1 MSSIQ
6 EQFLEATKTHFETQ
20 LAMINSLTAKAFGE
34 AEKVIALNVNAA
46 KASFE
51 DTAAASKQLIA
62 AKDLQAFLA
71 ITAAQSQPSAEKA
84 LAYGR
89 ELASLTS
96 GSHKEIAQ
104 AAEAHIADS
113 ARKLNGLIDE
123 VAKNAPAG
131 SEAAVEMLKSV
142 LSNANAGYEQL
153 SKSTKQAVETLEEN
167 LAKATESFNQ
177 AAAKTVVR
185 TGKK

>member
-6 EQFLEATKTHFETQ
+6 EQFLDAAKTHFETQ

-51 DTAAASKQLIA
+51 DTAATSKQLIA

-96 GSHKEIAQ
+96 GSHKEIAK

-113 ARKLNGLIDE
+113 ARKLNGLINE

-131 SEAAVEMLKSV
+131 SEGAVEMLKSA
-142 LSNANAGYEQL
+142 LSTANAGYEQL
-153 SKSTKQAVETLEEN
+153 SKSTQQAVETLEEN

-177 AAAKTVVR
+177 AAVKTVAR